1 MQHLRSGRISRI
13 LNVAFDILVCKIVVT
28 PTADGVSYQGNFG
41 QFDNRHSGI
50 EVRRHIPYHGVE
62 LNDALRTEFYPI
74 RLSYQIQINVH
85 ITRNRDGQRNDVTGG
100 DVIQPPA
107 HDIFRGGVFR
117 QQFVHDFVGNVECRI
132 I

>member
-1 MQHLRSGRISRI
+1 M
-13 LNVAFDILVCKIVVT
+13 
-28 PTADGVSYQGNFG
+28 
-41 QFDNRHSGI
+41 
-50 EVRRHIPYHGVE
+50 
-62 LNDALRTEFYPI
+62 RTEFYLI

-100 DVIQPPA
+100 DVIQPPT

-132 I
+132 IKVLSGIDQFFSVGVSIMHSDGIIRSVIGRGDHVIFGDGTEFSV